1 MHTMLPTLRPLRDAS
16 GLGAIVV
23 AVLGVASE
31 ARPAAAAECSTTL
44 VGAPVEGWTV
54 AVRELERSGS
64 VPADCAVVA
73 IEASGERARLVFQ
86 TRDGRRAERELDHPD
101 ELVPALRALGVGAT
115 GDDASALPAPD
126 VPSAPALA
134 TPAAAPPAAVGGDA
148 AASSSPEPT
157 PGREARAVFALL
169 GGMRGGVGNLWSPTL
184 GGSAAIELDRWELG
198 VNLALELQYFDLGG
212 GEPPSA
218 AASVGVTVGRREPV
232 ADVDVL
238 FGARTMIAAFND
250 ESEVD
255 TGERGRAEVRLG
267 TYLGGAWPRTGSL
280 RWRADFAVDVVP
292 HRALGSAGTRI
303 APWLGASLLVGAEF
317 NGP

>member
-1 MHTMLPTLRPLRDAS
+1 MLSTLQPLPGAS
-16 GLGAIVV
+16 ALGAIVL

-31 ARPAAAAECSTTL
+31 ARPAAATECSIAL
-44 VGAPVEGWTV
+44 GGAPVEGWTL

-73 IEASGERARLVFQ
+73 IEANGERARLIFQ
-86 TRDGRRAERELDHPD
+86 TRDGRRAERGLDHPD
-101 ELVPALRALGVGAT
+101 ELAPALRALGVGAAA
-115 GDDASALPAPD
+115 DRASSLPGPD
-126 VPSAPALA
+126 TQSAPAV
-134 TPAAAPPAAVGGDA
+134 AAPAPPGVDA
-148 AASSSPEPT
+148 AASSSPEPP
-157 PGREARAVFALL
+157 PGPGPEARAVFALL
-169 GGMRGGVGNLWSPTL
+169 GGIRGGVGSLVSPAL
-184 GGSAAIELDRWELG
+184 GGSAAIALDRWELG
-198 VNLALELQYFDLGG
+198 VNVVIEAQYFDLGG

-232 ADVDVL
+232 ADFDVL

-255 TGERGRAEVRLG
+255 QGERGRAEVRLG
-267 TYLGGAWPRTGSL
+267 TYLGGAWPRTGSV
-280 RWRADFAVDVVP
+280 RWRADLAVDVVP

-303 APWLGASLLVGAEF
+303 APWLGASVLVGAEF